1 MYALQDCREYSEL
14 EVITTDFTVTLLAY
28 RTSVTREHQSI
39 LCMCGIPSSTQFGL
53 PGSSLGALMGPDS
66 GRWEGGRE
74 DPPKVPSVGCAHW
87 VPHKGILQDVC
98 RPSWVPRAW
107 RAHTHAQHE
116 TQLVPCSASCWT
128 HALRLSWIPRNL
140 SRESPPLTAQPVA
153 IGNPPSVLQSLGC
166 MQLGTCLRDGR

>member
-1 MYALQDCREYSEL
+1 MLFRTVENILNRKSLPRISLLPCWLIEPVSHVNIRAFCACVESPAAPSL
-14 EVITTDFTVTLLAY
+14 DFLA
-28 RTSVTREHQSI
+28 R
-39 LCMCGIPSSTQFGL
+39 PW
-53 PGSSLGALMGPDS
+53 GALMGPDS